1 MKEQKTMA
9 IVKGKV
15 EKVTQR
21 DGQKGPYWFA
31 TINGTEYYCGDEYIA
46 DKEGKFVTM
55 EHYTTKSG
63 KNALKSTGNG
73 SGGSAK
79 PDAPAQET
87 GGKKDWVPRYRDTKE
102 YDILDKAFA
111 CRTMSM
117 AYAKD
122 IVGRAYEGVPR
133 PAGPGSDMTLLVK
146 SMTLDTLKV
155 YMALHDT
162 IALGTDIK
170 RAEEVLLMTQVDARP
185 GVETQSGGT
194 PPPVSEKMD
203 NRPAL
208 KRVLI
213 ETAAQVGVVPLKAM
227 KKYIGK
233 SVKSLD
239 DLTAEDLMK
248 YIEILTKEKESAD
261 QDVPF

>member
-1 MKEQKTMA
+1 MA

-63 KNALKSTGNG
+63 KHALKATGNG

-102 YDILDKAFA
+102 ADTLDKAFS
-111 CRTMSM
+111 CRTMCLR
-117 AYAKD
+117 YAIDHIGKFID
-122 IVGRAYEGVPR
+122 RGYYGDEDNDA
-133 PAGPGSDMTLLVK
+133 VK
-146 SMTLDTLKV
+146 NSVIDVLKV

-162 IALGTDIK
+162 VALGTDIK
-170 RAEEVLLMTQVDARP
+170 RSEEVLLMTKVDARP
-185 GVETQSGGT
+185 GVEVESGGKTPETT
-194 PPPVSEKMD
+194 PPVEEKKD

-239 DLTAEDLMK
+239 DLTEADLMQ
-248 YIEILTKEKESAD
+248 YIEILTKEKEAAEE
-261 QDVPF
+261 DVPF